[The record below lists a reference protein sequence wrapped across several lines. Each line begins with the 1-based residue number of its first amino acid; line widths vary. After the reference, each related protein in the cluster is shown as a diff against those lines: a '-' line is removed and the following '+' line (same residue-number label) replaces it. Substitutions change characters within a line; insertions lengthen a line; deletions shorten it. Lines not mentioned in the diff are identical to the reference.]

1 MLAFWL
7 LIFVLCFS
15 TIKLSKHCV
24 NNNHNHKSIN
34 DTISD
39 NTTLEK
45 IYQLQR
51 MQGY

>member
-1 MLAFWL
+1 MIKLILSMLAFWL

-15 TIKLSKHCV
+15 II
-24 NNNHNHKSIN
+24 NHNHKSIN